1 MERLALRAPGVVDDL
16 LRSVRVRSSV
26 YCRSDMGAP
35 WGFGVEAHGNPS
47 FHVVVHGRCRLEVD
61 GEEPLPL
68 RTGDL
73 VVLPTGLQHR
83 MRDAPDSPT
92 PLLEDILAAERSRDG
107 FLRHGGEGR
116 RTELVCGGFAL
127 EGDAADPI
135 LRALPAVLHV
145 RSTATGPVPWV
156 GATLDLLQAIS
167 SSDAP
172 GGEAVLSRLADAM
185 LTQALRIGLAELAA
199 EHPERASALRDPQI
213 ARAVHL
219 VHRQPEA
226 RWTVG
231 RLASAVGYSRSAFA
245 ARFRELVGEASMA
258 YVARTRLVRAA
269 MLLERPDLTLAQ
281 VARRTG
287 YANEFSFSR
296 AFKRAFGVP
305 PGVYR
310 AETASPPA
318 VASARLA

>member
-1 MERLALRAPGVVDDL
+1 VQLLDLRAPEAVNDL
-16 LRSVRVRSSV
+16 LRAVRVRSSV
-26 YCRSDMGAP
+26 YCRSHMGAP

-47 FHVVVHGRCRLEVD
+47 FHVVVHGRCWLSVE
-61 GEEPLPL
+61 GEASALPL
-68 RTGDL
+68 RSGDL
-73 VVLPTGLQHR
+73 VVLPAGPRHW
-83 MRDAPDSPT
+83 MRDAPGSPT
-92 PLLEDILAAERSRDG
+92 PLLENILATEWNGNGR
-107 FLRHGGEGR
+107 LRHGGAGE

-135 LRALPAVLHV
+135 LQALPAVLHV
-145 RSTATGPVPWV
+145 RSTESGPVPWV
-156 GATLDLLQAIS
+156 AATLELLRAVS
-167 SSDAP
+167 ASDAP
-172 GGEAVLSRLADAM
+172 GAEAVLARLADAM

-199 EHPERASALRDPQI
+199 EHPERASALRDPHV

-219 VHRQPEA
+219 IHQEPEE
-226 RWTVG
+226 RWTVD
-231 RLASAVGYSRSAFA
+231 RLAASAGYSRSAFA
-245 ARFRELVGEASMA
+245 ARFRELVGEAPMA

-305 PGVYR
+305 PGLYR
-310 AETASPPA
+310 AEAASPPA
-318 VASARLA
+318 VAATR